1 MSKVE
6 KHPFDEGKYQ
16 STFDDYVHGKGNGKS
31 RNAIYKHAKKL
42 ENLDF
47 VQNDSSKTGSQYNG
61 LRKDPKN
68 KKKGKVSVG
77 SQYSD
82 SDKSVKNDTKL
93 AGETSENAQ
102 NHTFSDEIPIWSND
116 ESDETVEFEEWGNV
130 EWDGEEVDVTPHT
143 IPEPISKLNATQ
155 QALDYESM
163 GRLVRFGFIGLDR
176 MITHWGRGVMNKP
189 KWELKRSK
197 QDYDVLES
205 STVQVM
211 AHYGINI
218 PVSPMTV
225 WGLTIGAA
233 YAPPINHIRKNADPN
248 RKRRIFK
255 WPFRRKKKEEKV
267 VVKNDLNEY

>member
-16 STFDDYVHGKGNGKS
+16 STFDDYGHGKGNGKS

-42 ENLDF
+42 EKTDF
-47 VQNDSSKTGSQYNG
+47 VQTEKSSSK
-61 LRKDPKN
+61 KD
-68 KKKGKVSVG
+68 
-77 SQYSD
+77 
-82 SDKSVKNDTKL
+82 VKNDTDSL
-93 AGETSENAQ
+93 AEDLENVQ

-116 ESDETVEFEEWGNV
+116 ESDESVEFEEWGNV

-143 IPEPISKLNATQ
+143 IPEPISNLNATQ

>member
-16 STFDDYVHGKGNGKS
+16 STFDTYGHGKGNGKS

-47 VQNDSSKTGSQYNG
+47 VQNGSSKTGSQYNG
-61 LRKDPKN
+61 LKKDTKN
-68 KKKGKVSVG
+68 PKKGKLSTG

-82 SDKSVKNDTKL
+82 SDKSVKNDADSL
-93 AGETSENAQ
+93 AEDSENAQ

-116 ESDETVEFEEWGNV
+116 ESTENVEFEEWGNV

-176 MITHWGRGVMNKP
+176 MLTHWGRGVMNKP

-255 WPFRRKKKEEKV
+255 WPFKRKKKEQKV
-267 VVKNDLNEY
+267 VVKDDLNEY

>member
-16 STFDDYVHGKGNGKS
+16 STFDEYGHGKGNGKS

-42 ENLDF
+42 EKTDF
-47 VQNDSSKTGSQYNG
+47 VKTEKSSSK
-61 LRKDPKN
+61 KD
-68 KKKGKVSVG
+68 
-77 SQYSD
+77 
-82 SDKSVKNDTKL
+82 VKNDIKT
-93 AGETSENAQ
+93 ETETEENAQ

-116 ESDETVEFEEWGNV
+116 ESSETEEFEEWGNV

-143 IPEPISKLNATQ
+143 IPEPISNLNATQ

-189 KWELKRSK
+189 KWTLKRSK

-218 PVSPMTV
+218 PVSPVTV

-248 RKRRIFK
+248 RKRRIFR
-255 WPFRRKKKEEKV
+255 WPFRRKKKKEE
-267 VVKNDLNEY
+267 VVKNDINEY